1 MWEVRKVVVFLA
13 VDIGGTFTDLI
24 AFDDRT
30 GRFYQAKSLTTP
42 RNHVDGIIDCI
53 KKTDLDPGTIDHL
66 IHGSTTAIN
75 TLIERKGATVGL
87 IVTRGTRD
95 VYAIGRGN
103 RPEAYNLFFHRP
115 QPLVPRH
122 RTIEVDERLFASG
135 EVRDKLD
142 IATVKSACDVLAKAG
157 VDAVAVCFLHSYAN
171 PEHEQQA
178 GRIVEAA
185 LPKAYVSLSHEILRE
200 YREYERIS
208 TTVVNAYIGPTVG
221 GYVRNLQSRLEGIGF
236 KGELAI
242 MQSNGGVMAPAT
254 AIMRPVTMMES
265 GPVGGI
271 IASAEIGRALGYT
284 NVVSFDMGGTT
295 AKASLVRDGEPT
307 MSEGYYVGG
316 YASGH
321 PVMTPVVDVVE
332 VGAGGGSI
340 ASIDDVGALKVG
352 PQSAGAEPGP
362 ICYSRGGTEPTITDA
377 NVVLGRIGAHDFLG
391 GEMNL
396 DRDAATKGM
405 DTRVAKALKMDAA
418 EAARAVVQ
426 IAIAKMSLAVREVSV
441 EKGYDPRDF
450 VLVAS
455 GGAGPP
461 HAVAIAR
468 ELFIPT
474 VIIPRFPAHFSALG
488 MLMADER
495 HDLVRT
501 YLAELGAAD
510 FETIRR
516 ITKELTE
523 EAYKLLG
530 RKDNVNCQVLFD
542 LRYVGQ
548 EFTLPV
554 PVSTEQLTKA
564 DRKGIRTGFDTLHEQ
579 RYAHHAT
586 DEPVEII
593 NIRLVALGR
602 RTKLALPPLAKEGTL
617 APREKRPVL
626 FDRGGP
632 VDCPVYDREKLKPGD
647 KIDGPALISEYASTT
662 VMFPGDKLAVAD
674 TGELIISVGQAK

>member
-1 MWEVRKVVVFLA
+1 VEGRKVVVFLA

-24 AFDDRT
+24 AFDERT

-53 KKTDLDPGTIDHL
+53 QKTDLDPSTVGQL

-75 TLIERKGATVGL
+75 TLIERKGAKVGL

-95 VYAIGRGN
+95 AYAIGRGN

-115 QPLVPRH
+115 RPLVPRH
-122 RTIEVDERLFASG
+122 LTLEVNERLYASG
-135 EVRDKLD
+135 EVREKLD
-142 IATVKSACDVLAKAG
+142 AASVKTACDVLAKEG
-157 VDAVAVCFLHSYAN
+157 VEAVAVCFLHSYAN

-178 GRIVEAA
+178 GKIVEAA
-185 LPKAYVSLSHEILRE
+185 LPKAYLSLSHEILRE

-295 AKASLVRDGEPT
+295 AKASLVREGEPT

-352 PQSAGAEPGP
+352 PQSSGAEPGP

-377 NVVLGRIGAHDFLG
+377 NVILGRIGAHDFLG
-391 GEMNL
+391 GEMKL
-396 DRDAATKGM
+396 DREAATKGM
-405 DTRVAKALKMDAA
+405 ETRVAMALKMEVAA
-418 EAARAVVQ
+418 AARAVVQ

-501 YLAELGAAD
+501 YLAELNAAD
-510 FETIRR
+510 FDTVRR
-516 ITKELTE
+516 ITEELTA

-530 RKDNVNCQVLFD
+530 RKENVNCQVLFD

-554 PVSTEQLTKA
+554 PVTPEQLAKA
-564 DRKGIRTGFDTLHEQ
+564 DRKAIRGAFDALHEQ

-602 RTKLALPPLAKEGTL
+602 RSKLALPDLAKSGTL

-626 FDRGGP
+626 FDEGNA

-647 KIDGPALISEYASTT
+647 KIDGPCLISEYASTT
-662 VMFPGDKLAVAD
+662 VIFPGDHLAVAN
-674 TGELIISVGQAK
+674 TGELIITLGHAK